1 MDFGP
6 TRKRITTFSTISL
19 ADIILLLLIF
29 FLLSS
34 SFIVQP
40 GIKVNLPKASSSQV
54 ESEKRIYLTITK
66 SGDLYLNQEK
76 IGRGELGAK
85 LRGLLMESPGELV
98 VIKADKELTLQETIR
113 IMDIAKNAGAERF
126 LIATQPD

>member
-6 TRKRITTFSTISL
+6 TRKLITTFSTISL

-40 GIKVNLPKASSSQV
+40 GIKVNLPKASASQV

-66 SGDLYLNQEK
+66 SGDLYLNQKK
-76 IGRGELGAK
+76 IGREELGAK
-85 LRGLLMESPGELV
+85 LRGLLLERPGELV
-98 VIKADKELTLQETIR
+98 VIKGDKDLTLQETIR
-113 IMDIAKNAGAERF
+113 IMDIAKNAGAQRF
-126 LIATQPD
+126 LIATQPE

>member
-6 TRKRITTFSTISL
+6 TRKLITTFSTISL

-85 LRGLLMESPGELV
+85 LRGLLLESPGELV
-98 VIKADKELTLQETIR
+98 VIKADKDLTLQETIR

>member
-1 MDFGP
+1 MDFVP
-6 TRKRITTFSTISL
+6 TRKLITTFSTISL

-40 GIKVNLPKASSSQV
+40 GIKVNLPKASSSLV
-54 ESEKRIYLTITK
+54 ESEKRIYLTIAK

-76 IGRGELGAK
+76 IRRGELGAK
-85 LRGLLMESPGELV
+85 LRGLLLESPGELV
-98 VIKADKELTLQETIR
+98 VIKADKDLTLQETIK